1 MELATDFIFRERM
14 LGLPSLLAHDKLALF
29 EVCLPPSLAHCIFAR
44 TFYPKAEIVLAQP
57 GKKEE

>member
-1 MELATDFIFRERM
+1 MATDYIFRERM
-14 LGLPSLLAHDKLALF
+14 LGLHSLLAHDTLALF
-29 EVCLPPSLAHCIFAR
+29 EVFLPPYLAHCIFAR